1 MGGGGQGRS
10 EDSGVGAGA
19 WAGGYSMGPCGCHVE
34 ITPEASGV
42 VRGTSRGAAGMFQ
55 AELMGPCWVCVEGGA
70 GTGRGVRSKW
80 TAAWSLCP
88 EQAALGAL
96 RGPLFPLGSWR
107 VWLVRFSRPGTT
119 RPHVSCGFLGM
130 WTDAPSSRE
139 VGSVPSRGSGQPK
152 TLAGAG
158 PPGV

>member
-1 MGGGGQGRS
+1 MGERGGCGGQGHS

-19 WAGGYSMGPCGCHVE
+19 WSGGYSMGPCGCHVE

-42 VRGTSRGAAGMFQ
+42 VQGTSRRAAGMFQ

-96 RGPLFPLGSWR
+96 RGPLFPLGSWSCVAGQIFQAGHHKTSNL
-107 VWLVRFSRPGTT
+107 VWFSWN
-119 RPHVSCGFLGM
+119 V
-130 WTDAPSSRE
+130 D
-139 VGSVPSRGSGQPK
+139 
-152 TLAGAG
+152 
-158 PPGV
+158 